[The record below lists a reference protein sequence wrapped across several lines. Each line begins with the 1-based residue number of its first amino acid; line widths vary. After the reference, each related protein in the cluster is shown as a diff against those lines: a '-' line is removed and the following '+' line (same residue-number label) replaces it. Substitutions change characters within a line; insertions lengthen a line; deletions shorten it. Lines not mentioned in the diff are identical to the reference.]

1 MGVGIYR
8 PYSRSAIKKIADG
21 ATLKKKQGLIT
32 IRPDKKF
39 SGVVKYL
46 LQVNHFSL
54 IIARVSSTLIV
65 KDVPGGIFCQGPG
78 RSCYFTRKSR
88 AIAGEH
94 ENSGV
99 RQARLGARG
108 HIRKI
113 FLGITKKI
121 DGVLN

>member
-1 MGVGIYR
+1 MEREVLVYT
-8 PYSRSAIKKIADG
+8 D
-21 ATLKKKQGLIT
+21 QGTHL
-32 IRPDKKF
+32 
-39 SGVVKYL
+39 
-46 LQVNHFSL
+46 
-54 IIARVSSTLIV
+54 
-65 KDVPGGIFCQGPG
+65 GPG

-108 HIRKI
+108 HIRDI